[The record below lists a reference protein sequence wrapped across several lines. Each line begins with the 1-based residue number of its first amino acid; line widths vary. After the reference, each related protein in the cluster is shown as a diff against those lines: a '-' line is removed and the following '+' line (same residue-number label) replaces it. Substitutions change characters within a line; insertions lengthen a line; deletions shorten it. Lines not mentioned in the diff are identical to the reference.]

1 MGPKELNGLGL
12 SRVEKVEE
20 YEEVAA
26 GAKVGYSI
34 QKNLVKPRQNSVLEH
49 LPRSYELS
57 R

>member
-26 GAKVGYSI
+26 GKSWI
-34 QKNLVKPRQNSVLEH
+34 FNPKKPG
-49 LPRSYELS
+49 
-57 R
+57 